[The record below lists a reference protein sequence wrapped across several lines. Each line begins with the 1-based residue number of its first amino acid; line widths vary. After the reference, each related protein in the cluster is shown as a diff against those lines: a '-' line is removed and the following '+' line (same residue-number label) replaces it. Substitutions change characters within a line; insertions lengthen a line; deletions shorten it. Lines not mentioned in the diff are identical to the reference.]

1 MKLTKEFKNL
11 NLTKYPYSISAIIL
25 YILTL
30 EHNQGRIKIKICE
43 SFPKMGMSEATL
55 VYGLKILRQLNIIE
69 RDGQSHYLLNSKY
82 IDYE

>member
-1 MKLTKEFKNL
+1 MKLTEEFKKI
-11 NLTKYPYSISAIIL
+11 NLTKYPYSISAIII

-30 EHNQGRIKIKICE
+30 EHNHGRIKIKVCE

-55 VYGLKILRQLNIIE
+55 VSGLKTLRQLGVIE

-82 IDYE
+82 INYE